1 MNQRAKYRVKE
12 DATYDRQCVGSTL
25 NGSNFAKYAASGP
38 SRLVSIATL
47 RVRIV
52 QNCVELLQS
61 QGYGD
66 EPRDRAVVYRVRIS
80 VADALPSQV
89 VDTAWRQEPEYS
101 DGWPPPVHTSTGLGW
116 CPGR

>member
-12 DATYDRQCVGSTL
+12 DAAYDRQCVGSTL

-47 RVRIV
+47 RLRIV

-80 VADALPSQV
+80 VADALPSGSS
-89 VDTAWRQEPEYS
+89 PEYS
-101 DGWPPPVHTSTGLGW
+101 DGWPPPVHTSAGWGW

>member
-12 DATYDRQCVGSTL
+12 DAAYDRQCVGSTL
-25 NGSNFAKYAASGP
+25 NGSDFAKYAASGP
-38 SRLVSIATL
+38 SRVCIYCNM

-52 QNCVELLQS
+52 QNCFEVLQS

-80 VADALPSQV
+80 IADALPSQV
-89 VDTAWRQEPEYS
+89 S
-101 DGWPPPVHTSTGLGW
+101 
-116 CPGR
+116 